1 MIHISTSHV
10 ETELLGRPVIDL
22 LNIADEKSLRTHA
35 HAALKTHRPIL
46 MTCKLP
52 AKRVDLIDAAEEIGF
67 RMVECQI
74 YLRRPLYGKPEPIYK
89 SRFTYSSVECD
100 QDLEEILEFA
110 PATFQTDRFSLDPHL
125 GPEFAARRYH
135 QYIQEAYTNPEQGLF
150 CLRDEKTKQ
159 IVMFHSFRKKSAREV
174 QGLLEAARPDRQG
187 EGLADIF
194 GSHINNLFKS
204 RGFRV
209 ITTAVSAANFRTLS
223 RLLHYQG
230 QTISKA
236 MVALHKHC
244 E

>member
-1 MIHISTSHV
+1 MIHIRTSHL

-22 LNIADEKSLRTHA
+22 LNIIDEKSLRTHA
-35 HAALKTHRPIL
+35 DAALKTHRPIL

-52 AKRVDLIDAAEEIGF
+52 AKRVDLINVAEDIGF
-67 RMVECQI
+67 RVVECQLH
-74 YLRRPLYGKPEPIYK
+74 LRRPLYGKPEPIDE
-89 SRFTYSSVECD
+89 SRFTYANVDCD
-100 QDLEEILEFA
+100 QDLEDILEFA

-125 GPEFAARRYH
+125 GPKFATERYH
-135 QYIQEAYTNPEQGLF
+135 RYIQEAYTNPEQGLF
-150 CLRDEKTKQ
+150 SLRDKKTKQ

-174 QGLLEAARPDRQG
+174 QGLLEAARPERHG

-204 RGFRV
+204 RGFRI
-209 ITTAVSAANFRTLS
+209 ITTAVSAANFRTLT

-244 E
+244 